1 MRIILD
7 TNIFVSILI
16 RPGRSFSSL
25 IDYIDQHATIL
36 YSAETLTELIDVLRR
51 AKFAKYTT
59 AEDVAAF
66 VKWVAEA
73 GELVTVDESVTGSR
87 DPKDN
92 KFLALAIAGKA
103 DYLVTGDKDLL
114 VLRVIGP
121 TPILTPADFLN
132 TVNH

>member
-16 RPGRSFSSL
+16 RPGSSFSSL
-25 IDYIDQHATIL
+25 VDYIDQHATVL
-36 YSAETLTELIDVLRR
+36 YSAETLTELVDVLRR
-51 AKFAKYTT
+51 EKFAKYTT
-59 AEDVAAF
+59 AKDIAAF
-66 VKWVAEA
+66 VEWIAST
-73 GELVTVDESVTGSR
+73 GELVTVEDAVIGSR

-92 KFLALAIAGKA
+92 KFLALAIAGRA

-114 VLRVIGP
+114 VLGRIGA
-121 TPILTPADFLN
+121 TPIVTPSDFLN